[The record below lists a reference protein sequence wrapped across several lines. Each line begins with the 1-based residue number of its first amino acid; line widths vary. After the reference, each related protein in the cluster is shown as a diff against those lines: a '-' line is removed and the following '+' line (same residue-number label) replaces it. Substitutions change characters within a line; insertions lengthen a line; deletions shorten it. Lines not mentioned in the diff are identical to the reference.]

1 MSRHLTE
8 VRDWMTDDPVTIAP
22 QISLYEAYNRMIEN
36 DIRRLPV
43 VDRRGNLLGV
53 ITLSDV
59 IKTAAFTRDS
69 AKVESDLLANTRTVA
84 AIMTESPITVAPD
97 DTIQDAAE
105 IMLENQVSGLPVVDG
120 ARVVGIITESD
131 IFRLV
136 VESWASIEV
145 EI

>member
-22 QISLYEAYNRMIEN
+22 QLSLYEAYTRMIEN

-59 IKTAAFTRDS
+59 VQTAAFTRDS
-69 AKVESDLLANTRTVA
+69 AKVESDLLANTQNVA
-84 AIMTESPITVAPD
+84 AIMTEAPITVAPD
-97 DTIQDAAE
+97 DTIQEAAE
-105 IMLENQVSGLPVVDG
+105 LMLENQVSGLPVVDG

-136 VESWASIEV
+136 VESWASV
-145 EI
+145 EIEM

>member
-1 MSRHLTE
+1 MKRHLTE
-8 VRDWMTDDPVTIAP
+8 VRDWMTDDPMTITP
-22 QISLYEAYNRMIEN
+22 QLSLFEAYTQMVEN

-43 VDRRGNLLGV
+43 VDRRASLLGI
-53 ITLSDV
+53 ITLSDIV
-59 IKTAAFTRDS
+59 KTASFTRDS
-69 AKVESDLLANTRTVA
+69 SKMESDLMANTQNVA
-84 AIMTESPITVAPD
+84 AIMTDAPITVAPD

-105 IMLENQVSGLPVVDG
+105 LMLENQVSGLPVVDG
-120 ARVVGIITESD
+120 PRVVGIITESD

>member
-8 VRDWMTDDPVTIAP
+8 VRDWMTDDPVTIAAHV
-22 QISLYEAYNRMIEN
+22 SLYNAYNLMIEN

-43 VDRRGNLLGV
+43 VDRRGNLMGI

-59 IKTAAFTRDS
+59 VKTVAFTRDS
-69 AKVESDLLANTRTVA
+69 AKVESDLLANTQTVA
-84 AIMTESPITVAPD
+84 AIMTDAPITVAPD
-97 DTIQDAAE
+97 ETIQDAAE
-105 IMLENQVSGLPVVDG
+105 TMLDNQVSGLPVVDG
-120 ARVVGIITESD
+120 DRLVGIITESD

-136 VESWASIEV
+136 VESWISSPV